1 MKCRVLIPIS
11 PDDAET
17 SPPSSPCQ
25 VHSGRHICKNT
36 KYRLAPNVLIHTNY
50 QEIKIQENAKALAVG
65 NVPRSICVLLQDD
78 LADMCQTGGVCVRRW
93 MFCPQKGHG
102 KMRVHDVTQ
111 HLRPQTTICGVQ
123 MILR

>member
-1 MKCRVLIPIS
+1 VKCRVLIPIS

-25 VHSGRHICKNT
+25 VQSGRHICKNT

-78 LADMCQTGGVCVRRW
+78 LADMCQTGGVCAW
-93 MFCPQKGHG
+93 MFCPQNGHG
-102 KMRVHDVTQ
+102 KMPVHGVTNNICA
-111 HLRPQTTICGVQ
+111 LRLIPVAC
-123 MILR
+123 R

>member
-25 VHSGRHICKNT
+25 VQSGRHFCKNT
-36 KYRLAPNVLIHTNY
+36 KYRLAPSVLIHTNY

-78 LADMCQTGGVCVRRW
+78 LADMCQTGGVCVQMDVLSRVMER
-93 MFCPQKGHG
+93 CV
-102 KMRVHDVTQ
+102 VHDVINNTCA
-111 HLRPQTTICGVQ
+111 LKLPSVACR
-123 MILR
+123 